1 MISLNTTK
9 VGGNIVEQKVHLI
22 DGFFTCGL
30 DAKYKKLVFVTHKG
44 AFPFIV
50 KVSRHAV
57 GLNMTK
63 LWTYKMLEEFFS
75 FLHIFVIY
83 ISYKSKTK

>member
-1 MISLNTTK
+1 MVFFFVFTKALNTTK

-50 KVSRHAV
+50 NISRHV
-57 GLNMTK
+57 VRLNMTK
-63 LWTYKMLEEFFS
+63 LWTYKMLEDFFS
-75 FLHIFVIY
+75 FFQIFV
-83 ISYKSKTK
+83 

>member
-1 MISLNTTK
+1 MTSLNITK

-30 DAKYKKLVFVTHKG
+30 DVKSKELVFVTHKG
-44 AFPFIV
+44 AFPFTVNI
-50 KVSRHAV
+50 SRHVV

-63 LWTYKMLEEFFS
+63 LWTYKMLQEIFHFFK
-75 FLHIFVIY
+75 FLCNFKILKI
-83 ISYKSKTK
+83 